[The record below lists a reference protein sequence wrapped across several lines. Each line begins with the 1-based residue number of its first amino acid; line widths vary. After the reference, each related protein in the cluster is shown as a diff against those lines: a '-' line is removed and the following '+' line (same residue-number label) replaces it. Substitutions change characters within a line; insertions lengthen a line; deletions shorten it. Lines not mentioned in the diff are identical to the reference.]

1 MEARIKPKLLYPKKP
16 SRGPQCHYIFLNAE
30 CSTTTSK
37 IITKKKRRK
46 EGEEERME
54 EGKILLLG
62 IRGLK
67 MKKTN
72 MLSPSSKDHRK
83 ATANSH
89 VMKFRTHKC

>member
-1 MEARIKPKLLYPKKP
+1 MPLY
-16 SRGPQCHYIFLNAE
+16 L
-30 CSTTTSK
+30 SK
-37 IITKKKRRK
+37 CRMFHNYFKDYNKKKKRRK

>member
-1 MEARIKPKLLYPKKP
+1 MPLY
-16 SRGPQCHYIFLNAE
+16 L
-30 CSTTTSK
+30 SK
-37 IITKKKRRK
+37 CRMFHNYFKDYNKKKKIRK

-89 VMKFRTHKC
+89 VMKFRTHKY

>member
-1 MEARIKPKLLYPKKP
+1 MFHNYFKDYNKK
-16 SRGPQCHYIFLNAE
+16 
-30 CSTTTSK
+30 
-37 IITKKKRRK
+37 KKKRRK

-54 EGKILLLG
+54 EGKILLG

>member
-1 MEARIKPKLLYPKKP
+1 MFHNYFKDY
-16 SRGPQCHYIFLNAE
+16 N
-30 CSTTTSK
+30 
-37 IITKKKRRK
+37 KKKKRK